1 MQEHLSRFG
10 ESSRFF
16 DNEEERYEMGKYIE
30 KLVAYHHGS
39 YSEALKIDSSGRI
52 PMMETRLNDDASPFL
67 PGMIWH
73 TSGTSSGPSLE
84 DFYQYLKELGSIL
97 PSYNIAVEEDENRTS
112 LTYTISAK

>member
-1 MQEHLSRFG
+1 MQEHLRRFG

-16 DNEEERYEMGKYIE
+16 DNEEERYEMGKDIE
-30 KLVAYHHGS
+30 ELVAYHHGS
-39 YSEALKIDSSGRI
+39 YSEALKIDGDGRI
-52 PMMETRLNDDASPFL
+52 SMKARLNDASSPYL

-97 PSYNIAVEEDENRTS
+97 PSYSIAVVEDENRTS